1 MEHALSAFLMT
12 FGLFV
17 GMLLFLEI
25 GRRIAASRIKKDSGA
40 AGEGVGAVDGA
51 VFALLGLLLAFTF
64 SGASARFDTRRQLI
78 VEETNDIGTAYR
90 LLDLLPADFQPALRE
105 SFRRYLDARID
116 VYRKLPDLAAAKE
129 HLAKANELQGQIWR
143 QAVAASRAEGTAAA
157 APFLLLPALNAMID
171 ITTTRTMATL
181 MHPPA
186 VVFVM
191 LFGLALVA
199 SLLAG
204 YGMTGSK
211 VRSWFHMLG
220 FALVMAIAVY
230 IILDIEY
237 PRLGLIRVDAFDQA
251 LVDLRES
258 MNRDIQSPGQK

>member
-1 MEHALSAFLMT
+1 
-12 FGLFV
+12 
-17 GMLLFLEI
+17 
-25 GRRIAASRIKKDSGA
+25 
-40 AGEGVGAVDGA
+40 
-51 VFALLGLLLAFTF
+51 
-64 SGASARFDTRRQLI
+64 
-78 VEETNDIGTAYR
+78 
-90 LLDLLPADFQPALRE
+90 
-105 SFRRYLDARID
+105 
-116 VYRKLPDLAAAKE
+116 
-129 HLAKANELQGQIWR
+129 
-143 QAVAASRAEGTAAA
+143 
-157 APFLLLPALNAMID
+157 MID

-220 FALVMAIAVY
+220 FALIMAIAVY

-251 LVDLRES
+251 LVDLREA
-258 MNRDIQSPGQK
+258 

>member
-1 MEHALSAFLMT
+1 MNHALTVFLYT
-12 FGLFV
+12 FSLFL

-25 GRRIAASRIKKDSGA
+25 GRRIAVRRMKQDSGT

-51 VFALLGLLLAFTF
+51 VFALLGLLIAFTF
-64 SGASARFDTRRQLI
+64 SGASSRFDTRRQLI
-78 VEETNDIGTAYR
+78 VEETNDIGTAYLR
-90 LLDLLPADFQPALRE
+90 LDLLPADAQPALRE

-129 HLAKANELQGQIWR
+129 HLAKANELQTQIWR
-143 QAVAASRAEGTAAA
+143 QAVAASRAEGALPA
-157 APFLLLPALNAMID
+157 APVLLLPALNAMID

-191 LFGLALVA
+191 LFGLALAA

-204 YGMTGSK
+204 YGMTGNR
-211 VRSWFHMLG
+211 VRSWLHMLG
-220 FALVMAIAVY
+220 FALVMAFAVY
-230 IILDIEY
+230 VILDIEY

-251 LVDLRES
+251 LVDLRAS
-258 MNRDIQSPGQK
+258 MNP